1 MRQEFFITRQ
11 GKQYV
16 LFAGLLNE
24 AHAKGL
30 KGISTE
36 LIQIPDEANG
46 NVAIVKAIAHMGD
59 DKHFS
64 GIGDASP
71 QNVSRNIAPHLI
83 RIAETRSK
91 ARALRDAVNVGATSI
106 EELAGVA

>member
-16 LFAGLLNE
+16 LFTGLLDE

-36 LIQIPDEANG
+36 LIQAITVPDRARLVPGRGSGEVSVELETGGEAFRKERRGQAYQRYELNQ
-46 NVAIVKAIAHMGD
+46 AWHPEPA
-59 DKHFS
+59 
-64 GIGDASP
+64 P
-71 QNVSRNIAPHLI
+71 SR
-83 RIAETRSK
+83 
-91 ARALRDAVNVGATSI
+91 G
-106 EELAGVA
+106 GV